1 MARKMA
7 RGRIRVSPA
16 LNRAIKL
23 AEGAILSKDG
33 GGGTSAGTGG
43 APIVGS
49 DVFNDT
55 YGGGSAQDRKRR
67 EKKSVPTE
75 SQAMRERG
83 TRGGAGGMA

>member
-1 MARKMA
+1 MARTMA

-16 LNRAIKL
+16 LSRAIKL
-23 AEGAILSKDG
+23 AESAIIAKDG

-43 APIVGS
+43 APIVGV

-55 YGGGSAQDRKRR
+55 YGGGGGEKKRQ

-83 TRGGAGGMA
+83 TRGSAGGMG